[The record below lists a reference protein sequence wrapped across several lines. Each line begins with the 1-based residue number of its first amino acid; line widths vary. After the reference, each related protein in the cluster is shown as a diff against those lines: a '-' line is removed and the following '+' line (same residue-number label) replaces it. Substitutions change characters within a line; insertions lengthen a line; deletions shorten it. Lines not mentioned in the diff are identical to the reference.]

1 MVSSNKTQAI
11 TVSRSRTLFP
21 EHSDLLLCG
30 TSIAV
35 TSSLKLLGVTIDNK
49 VTFEK
54 HIRMLAFSISQN
66 TGLLKKCYRC
76 FRDREIIKNLSL
88 HLYFFCFEY
97 CSVIWLSTAA

>member
-30 TSIAV
+30 TYIAV

-76 FRDREIIKNLSL
+76 FRDREIIKKSFIAFIFLL
-88 HLYFFCFEY
+88 F
-97 CSVIWLSTAA
+97 